1 MALVLFVRSSGLGTV
16 HFQEMSL
23 YYNDGH
29 VSGPLIYLL
38 LHLYYKERA
47 LWHWTV
53 PPSVHSFIPSSNQ
66 GFSWGGK
73 RRVTQPKQR
82 QRKYGGDEDDEQQ
95 RRKQEEAVQPG
106 AEQRPEG
113 AEGQALHHQE
123 VRGHAPLLAR
133 LSTRSCRLWY
143 SAYPYRPRGLIGWE
157 QKPWNT
163 SCRGEAIESRLSGW
177 TSINLK

>member
-53 PPSVHSFIPSSNQ
+53 PPSVHPFIPSSNQ

-133 LSTRSCRLWY
+133 LSTRSCRLLIHIGREA
-143 SAYPYRPRGLIGWE
+143 SSDGNKSRGTRAVE
-157 QKPWNT
+157 EKP
-163 SCRGEAIESRLSGW
+163 SKVGSLGGRV
-177 TSINLK
+177 SI